1 MISRTRGHSEYL
13 EATFSSSLQ
22 VGRAPAHR
30 LPLLRRKPLATVSV
44 ASWLAPF
51 SGARLSLCTANT
63 LARTHAAYV
72 GESRCMPTI
81 RPIKVSMRLV
91 RGREVLLA
99 GRHGCGVVQRPASPG
114 RGWGGGGEAC
124 GASVHEA
131 QPGARSQY
139 FCPTLRFIIHVVVCA
154 SRQLDTWLDVAGAAV
169 VACVSRTDVESDR
182 KRNTAVNGADEL
194 DGADLSK

>member
-1 MISRTRGHSEYL
+1 MSTWKRPFPHPYKLAVRPHIVFLSCGGSLWRPCRSRLGLRPS
-13 EATFSSSLQ
+13 
-22 VGRAPAHR
+22 RAHAYR
-30 LPLLRRKPLATVSV
+30 Y
-44 ASWLAPF
+44 
-51 SGARLSLCTANT
+51 AR
-63 LARTHAAYV
+63 RTHSRAHTPHTWASRAA
-72 GESRCMPTI
+72 C
-81 RPIKVSMRLV
+81 PIKVSMRLV